1 MTEPHREHFEEATR
15 SIGAPDGSTGLLG
28 TAADLA
34 APNGSTEGVDEI
46 VQRYADYLAVHDAVP
61 QLDDAA
67 SYNRAVE
74 LLVTDEADAADR
86 LDEALRNEIAAARER
101 LDDNAADAHR
111 RFRGL
116 AAAVAAAAV
125 LAAVLAVVGLQ
136 RRIREYR

>member
-1 MTEPHREHFEEATR
+1 M
-15 SIGAPDGSTGLLG
+15 
-28 TAADLA
+28 
-34 APNGSTEGVDEI
+34 
-46 VQRYADYLAVHDAVP
+46 P

-74 LLVTDEADAADR
+74 LLVTDEADTADR

-101 LDDNAADAHR
+101 LDDNAADARR

-136 RRIREYR
+136 RQIREYR